1 MRWPR
6 RLVLPLLLCGV
17 CAPLVWAEP
26 RVTHHV
32 QPVAPGV
39 ECSATFVS
47 HALPHTTVFSPRRKP
62 IFAGVGSALGVNDL
76 DNDGDIDIVLAN
88 LDAPSSILWNSGGLT
103 FTRQELAADNAR
115 AVNIVDFDGDG
126 WHDLILSH
134 PGNPP
139 SLWLSSAG
147 LRHAHLHADG
157 GVRPLARAERDGAGG
172 SGPGRRS

>member
-1 MRWPR
+1 MRWLR

-26 RVTHHV
+26 QVTHHV

-47 HALPHTTVFSPRRKP
+47 HALPHTTVFSPQRKP

-88 LDAPSSILWNSGGLT
+88 LDAPSSILWTAAGSPSRARSWPPTTRVRSTSWTSTATGGT
-103 FTRQELAADNAR
+103 T
-115 AVNIVDFDGDG
+115 
-126 WHDLILSH
+126 
-134 PGNPP
+134 
-139 SLWLSSAG
+139 
-147 LRHAHLHADG
+147 
-157 GVRPLARAERDGAGG
+157 
-172 SGPGRRS
+172 